1 MELFQREIA
10 LIGEKNFQKLARA
23 HVAVF
28 GIGGVGSYAAE
39 ALVRAGI
46 GSLTFV
52 DGDIVAPSNCNRQL
66 IALNSTVGQNKAAV
80 MRRRALDIFPD
91 GNFTAIERFFREDSA
106 QSFDF
111 SRYSY
116 VADCIDDVSA
126 KALLLSCARRAG
138 VPVISCM
145 GTGNKLGTEPFLVA
159 PLDKTRECPLARIMR
174 REMKSRGITGIKAVY
189 SEEPPRLPDRSAA
202 PSGERFIGSMSFV
215 PGAAGLLLAGEIVRD
230 LIGS

>member
-52 DGDIVAPSNCNRQL
+52 DGDTVVPSNCNRQL

-80 MRRRALDIFPD
+80 MRRRAGRF
-91 GNFTAIERFFREDSA
+91 GAVVRFFALFLRCRLHRRRLRKGPAALLRA
-106 QSFDF
+106 QS
-111 SRYSY
+111 
-116 VADCIDDVSA
+116 
-126 KALLLSCARRAG
+126 RRA
-138 VPVISCM
+138 
-145 GTGNKLGTEPFLVA
+145 
-159 PLDKTRECPLARIMR
+159 
-174 REMKSRGITGIKAVY
+174 
-189 SEEPPRLPDRSAA
+189 
-202 PSGERFIGSMSFV
+202 
-215 PGAAGLLLAGEIVRD
+215 RD
-230 LIGS
+230 LLHGYGKQIGHGALSRCAPR